1 MSIALN
7 SDFFPEDSNVQ
18 LVYYEDENSS
28 YYILD

>member
-7 SDFFPEDSNVQ
+7 DDLFPEDSNVQ
-18 LVYYEDENSS
+18 LVYHEDEITS